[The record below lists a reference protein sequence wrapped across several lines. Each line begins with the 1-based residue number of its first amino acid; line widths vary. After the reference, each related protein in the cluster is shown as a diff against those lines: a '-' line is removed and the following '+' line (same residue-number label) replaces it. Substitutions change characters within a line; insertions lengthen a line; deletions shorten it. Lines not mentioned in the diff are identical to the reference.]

1 MGKLFVFLYL
11 LFYSAFATSLLPPS
25 SSSSRAATYLDVLRD
40 PAHAVLGLLDDGGHV
55 GVVLRDGGHQDGLG
69 HRPVGPHP
77 VVDVARVMGGLLLQE
92 AGGLHRGGGRGL
104 PSAQES
110 CGRVAPRRR
119 VCGRAATASHT
130 SLSGP
135 GQRTWPGPGPEGRVT
150 VISRASCR
158 GPSHAPEPSLRRA
171 APPPALSP
179 GPWGAGRR
187 RRRESHALLGPPVA
201 AGRAPGGAGSRAA
214 RRLSL
219 GSTQRI
225 VGARLAKCLTGE
237 FCFSCFPFSH
247 VMLLPGISHFHA
259 KEGDSTLNISR

>member
-11 LFYSAFATSLLPPS
+11 LFYSAFATCLLPPS

-104 PSAQES
+104 PSAQEG

-119 VCGRAATASHT
+119 VCGRA
-130 SLSGP
+130 G
-135 GQRTWPGPGPEGRVT
+135 
-150 VISRASCR
+150 
-158 GPSHAPEPSLRRA
+158 
-171 APPPALSP
+171 
-179 GPWGAGRR
+179 GRR
-187 RRRESHALLGPPVA
+187 RRVTPRSQDLARGP
-201 AGRAPGGAGSRAA
+201 GRVLAPRD
-214 RRLSL
+214 
-219 GSTQRI
+219 
-225 VGARLAKCLTGE
+225 V
-237 FCFSCFPFSH
+237 
-247 VMLLPGISHFHA
+247 
-259 KEGDSTLNISR
+259 